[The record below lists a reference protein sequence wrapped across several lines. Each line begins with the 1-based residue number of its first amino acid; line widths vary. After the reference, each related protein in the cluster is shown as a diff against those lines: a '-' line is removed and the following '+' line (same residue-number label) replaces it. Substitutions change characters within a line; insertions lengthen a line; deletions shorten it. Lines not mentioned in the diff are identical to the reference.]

1 MNFFNCKQKE
11 KKERRGRQND
21 MATVS
26 EGNNGK
32 LSRADL
38 SVAWE
43 KYKESFG
50 GGGGSSSSSS
60 TVSSKKSTSSSS
72 KSSGV
77 SSNKSVKKMTSP
89 THSSSQS
96 GSDLYLDSEC
106 YICFDSCTTKSSCRC
121 QSAVHMN
128 ARI

>member
-50 GGGGSSSSSS
+50 GGGGLSSSSS

-72 KSSGV
+72 KSSVV
-77 SSNKSVKKMTSP
+77 SSDKSVKKMTSP
-89 THSSSQS
+89 THTSSP
-96 GSDLYLDSEC
+96 
-106 YICFDSCTTKSSCRC
+106 
-121 QSAVHMN
+121 
-128 ARI
+128 